1 MHEAAEQ
8 DDAKAERNSE
18 GDTGQGR
25 GGFAEVRMLARS
37 QAALV
42 RESLVR
48 CPDAGGPAPE

>member
-8 DDAKAERNSE
+8 DDAKAERNGES
-18 GDTGQGR
+18 DTGQGQ
-25 GGFAEVRMLARS
+25 GGFVNVRMLARS

-48 CPDAGGPAPE
+48 CPDAGGPSPE